1 MSSIGEGLMQ
11 NVLARL
17 EGSPSLM
24 LGAQNVNVK
33 RSHRTPVPRDEA
45 PMVHLVDGDD
55 LPKGRADGEC
65 RTARTKHFSVDVFVR
80 DDQGV
85 TVADPLIVE
94 VQSRLH
100 PRVLPAYPGN
110 LRMGPIRVDEE
121 IADGDAIR
129 VTLNYECDYNTTGW
143 ALDA

>member
-1 MSSIGEGLMQ
+1 MSSIAESLMQ

-55 LPKGRADGEC
+55 IPGGKREGGC
-65 RTARTKHFSVDVFVR
+65 RTERTKHFSIDIFVR
-80 DDQGV
+80 DDAGV

-94 VQSRLH
+94 VHNRMN
-100 PRVLPAYPGN
+100 PDFAPAFPGI
-110 LRMGPIRVDEE
+110 LRMEPVRVDEE
-121 IADGDAIR
+121 IADGDAVR
-129 VTLNYECDYNTTGW
+129 VTLGYECHYTTTGW